1 LITACCDIGNTKIKI
16 GLFDDDQL
24 TEFLTFHTMK
34 DAVRSLRSVK
44 PDEVVISSV
53 VPQKSQTIVDF
64 CRYERGMDA
73 FIIDKDKKYRLE
85 IDYKT
90 PESLGV
96 DRICSSEAAFKIY
109 SETNELHENE
119 IMIVA
124 DFGTAITIDI
134 ITSPNIFSGGL
145 IAPGPGL
152 LFKAMKLYT
161 AQLPEAFHSD
171 YTGMIGKDTKSCIAS
186 GVVNSVTGLI
196 NRVYNSLS
204 ETNKIA
210 AIFITGGNAHLFLND
225 FNFEYNYK
233 PDLLLLGMKSIFDLN
248 TRNK

>member
-1 LITACCDIGNTKIKI
+1 
-16 GLFDDDQL
+16 
-24 TEFLTFHTMK
+24 MK

-134 ITSPNIFSGGL
+134 ITSPNIFSGG
-145 IAPGPGL
+145 A
-152 LFKAMKLYT
+152 YC
-161 AQLPEAFHSD
+161 
-171 YTGMIGKDTKSCIAS
+171 TG
-186 GVVNSVTGLI
+186 TGI
-196 NRVYNSLS
+196 V
-204 ETNKIA
+204 I
-210 AIFITGGNAHLFLND
+210 
-225 FNFEYNYK
+225 
-233 PDLLLLGMKSIFDLN
+233 
-248 TRNK
+248 